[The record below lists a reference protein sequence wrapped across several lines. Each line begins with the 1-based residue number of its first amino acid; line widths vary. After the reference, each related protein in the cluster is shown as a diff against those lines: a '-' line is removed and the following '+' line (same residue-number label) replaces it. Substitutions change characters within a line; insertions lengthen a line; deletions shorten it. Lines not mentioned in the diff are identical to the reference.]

1 VGLLDGDIAALMGEV
16 MGQFYLDATLRTV
29 HLVPDEYGGGT
40 ADPVD
45 LTGWVLQSGSWDD
58 GGTWR
63 TGIQWD
69 ISKESWVLSQAV
81 KAQEDRITE
90 EARLAGSYSQLAKR
104 FIVLQS
110 GTSGWLTGDSE
121 LTVGGVTYMLSTPEQ
136 DPAKAYWYVV
146 GVPK

>member
-1 VGLLDGDIAALMGEV
+1 MGLLDGDIAALMGDV
-16 MGQFYLDATLRTV
+16 MGQFYLDGVLLTTTFE
-29 HLVPDEYGGGT
+29 PDGFGGGST
-40 ADPVD
+40 TVSS
-45 LTGWVLQSGSWDD
+45 QS
-58 GGTWR
+58 
-63 TGIQWD
+63 
-69 ISKESWVLSQAV
+69 V
-81 KAQEDRITE
+81 KVQEDRITE
-90 EARLAGSYSQLAKR
+90 EARLAGGYSQLAKR